1 MAVSIS
7 VVVLLGIIVFVMI
20 RIGWVR
26 LWPALACAGF
36 GFYLASTGVA
46 PVIRDAL
53 GAVAG
58 WISSI

>member
-20 RIGWVR
+20 RSGWVR

-58 WISSI
+58 WIASI